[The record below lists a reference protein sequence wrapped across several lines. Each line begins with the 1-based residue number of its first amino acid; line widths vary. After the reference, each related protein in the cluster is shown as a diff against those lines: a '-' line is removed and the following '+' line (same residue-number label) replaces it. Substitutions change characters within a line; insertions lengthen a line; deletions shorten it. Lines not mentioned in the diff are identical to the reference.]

1 MAKINIPGRLHS
13 VETGNI
19 VTGADEVFDDNMG
32 LKQST
37 VNQQVEEAVS
47 QLESST
53 SAMAERIEEVAH
65 MKDKSV
71 GLFST
76 LATLQAA
83 YPSPEVGDWALV
95 GDSAP
100 FAIYKCTTAG
110 TWSDTGG
117 TYDGGTIDLADYVK
131 KEEFDELDAV
141 VNGGSSETAATTT
154 WKEGGTMINYATGAE
169 MSNSTAYAASNF
181 IQIPSGTSSI
191 RLWALVIKPGDSFV
205 TTCGIAFYDASQNY
219 VSGIQREEYD
229 HGGRYTAGMAERT
242 YNVPNDARY
251 LRVTCTVPQEGN
263 WYCYFQS
270 STGSG
275 LVGRMNN
282 AELNIDAAAELAQEA
297 YDLAEDASH
306 IQPSHD
312 VYRHDTDP
320 DAPTN
325 LNSAQRGRA
334 VYTTVF
340 SEDKKFNQF
349 IIKSV
354 KASAAN
360 TSVSWKLNIFANTNT
375 NYDYIPARGDGLKGT
390 TLKSGVVT
398 VGDTVADL
406 VVDLGEDITCPAG
419 QQVIIYMVAANEA
432 TLQLGRVS
440 TVQDDTHGQLT
451 NSTGDFSGT
460 WYNAY
465 PSVSINYSTCAP
477 VLRYESAIMS
487 REEVEDLVDDKL
499 AEAGIDNTPTH
510 VVYQHATDPENPVT
524 KSRSVR
530 GIAAYTGS
538 FAESAKFNAVI
549 VKAVS
554 ASVEDTKIEWRV
566 YVNATTAQFP
576 SRSRHDGGERLCVN
590 RNKGTGLDSKF

>member
-1 MAKINIPGRLHS
+1 
-13 VETGNI
+13 
-19 VTGADEVFDDNMG
+19 
-32 LKQST
+32 
-37 VNQQVEEAVS
+37 
-47 QLESST
+47 
-53 SAMAERIEEVAH
+53 
-65 MKDKSV
+65 
-71 GLFST
+71 
-76 LATLQAA
+76 
-83 YPSPEVGDWALV
+83 
-95 GDSAP
+95 
-100 FAIYKCTTAG
+100 
-110 TWSDTGG
+110 
-117 TYDGGTIDLADYVK
+117 
-131 KEEFDELDAV
+131 
-141 VNGGSSETAATTT
+141 
-154 WKEGGTMINYATGAE
+154 
-169 MSNSTAYAASNF
+169 
-181 IQIPSGTSSI
+181 
-191 RLWALVIKPGDSFV
+191 
-205 TTCGIAFYDASQNY
+205 
-219 VSGIQREEYD
+219 
-229 HGGRYTAGMAERT
+229 
-242 YNVPNDARY
+242 
-251 LRVTCTVPQEGN
+251 
-263 WYCYFQS
+263 
-270 STGSG
+270 
-275 LVGRMNN
+275 MNN

-297 YDLAEDASH
+297 YDLAEEGGK

-360 TSVSWKLNIFANTNT
+360 TSVSWRLNVFANTNT

-477 VLRYESAIMS
+477 VMRYESAIMS
-487 REEVEDLVDDKL
+487 REEVEDLVDD
-499 AEAGIDNTPTH
+499 EECAGH
-510 VVYQHATDPENPVT
+510 SCLY
-524 KSRSVR
+524 
-530 GIAAYTGS
+530 G
-538 FAESAKFNAVI
+538 KF
-549 VKAVS
+549 
-554 ASVEDTKIEWRV
+554 
-566 YVNATTAQFP
+566 
-576 SRSRHDGGERLCVN
+576 C
-590 RNKGTGLDSKF
+590 